1 MAFST
6 YAKSPEGR
14 RVILGSGFLWAWLD
28 CLFMSALFL
37 NPGPRN
43 VTAEFGMILTFLACS
58 LVAMAFV
65 LSNRRSL
72 AARIQRKRVI
82 ALASLSGCLG
92 SFAYIATGMQ
102 PNPVLMAL
110 GGIGTGIFMCT
121 IQILWGLVYCRDG
134 ARSAAPYVAGG
145 FACAPLIDIPLLL
158 MVPLARA
165 FFFSLLPLVSGLFLA
180 SVLKQEEPKEAD
192 EDFDIPSSPG
202 IRRFFHQ
209 HLGIS
214 SLLLFAVVL
223 VMTCFGYLQHFISFD
238 TLPSEGLH
246 EGIVIQFMR
255 GVTAI
260 ALFLTLEL
268 KPALSSTIYRIGFL
282 VMIAGVMTMPFS
294 FGTSL
299 FLVSGMLIIAGYTVF
314 DLFTWVAFS
323 HIARTQS
330 KNMLRTIAVIRLFAS
345 LCAAVGCGIALAL
358 SMMQESQGQLAS
370 QETTFVG
377 YLVVIATVL
386 LISSDESRVLLRNAQ
401 PPLPVSAPSPE
412 KTMEERLAQWGDE
425 MHFTAREKEIA
436 VLLAQGRTQ
445 PRIADMLGIS
455 ENTVGTHVRH
465 IYQKTEVHNRQQF
478 IDLAFSVTSPES
490 REKEERLTD
499 SEVEE

>member
-6 YAKSPEGR
+6 YVKSPEGR
-14 RVILGSGFLWAWLD
+14 RVILGSGFLWAWID

-37 NPGPRN
+37 NPGPHN
-43 VTAEFGMILTFLACS
+43 VIAELGMILTFSACS

-72 AARIQRKRVI
+72 VARIQRKRVI
-82 ALASLSGCLG
+82 VLASLSGCLG
-92 SFAYIATGMQ
+92 SLAYIAAGMQ
-102 PNPVLMAL
+102 PSPVLMAL
-110 GGIGTGIFMCT
+110 GGIGTGSFMGMV
-121 IQILWGLVYCRDG
+121 QILWGLVYCRDG
-134 ARSAAPYVAGG
+134 ARSAAPYVTGG
-145 FACAPLIDIPLLL
+145 FACAPFIDIPLLF

-165 FFFSLLPLVSGLFLA
+165 LFLA
-180 SVLKQEEPKEAD
+180 
-192 EDFDIPSSPG
+192 
-202 IRRFFHQ
+202 
-209 HLGIS
+209 
-214 SLLLFAVVL
+214 
-223 VMTCFGYLQHFISFD
+223 
-238 TLPSEGLH
+238 
-246 EGIVIQFMR
+246 
-255 GVTAI
+255 
-260 ALFLTLEL
+260 LEL
-268 KPALSSTIYRIGFL
+268 KPVLSSTIYRIGFL

-330 KNMLRTIAVIRLFAS
+330 KNALRTIAVIRLFAS

-401 PPLPVSAPSPE
+401 PPLPISAPSPE

-455 ENTVGTHVRH
+455 ENTVSTHVRH
-465 IYQKTEVHNRQQF
+465 IYQKTEVHDRQQF
-478 IDLAFSVTSPES
+478 IDLAFFITSPES
-490 REKEERLTD
+490 REEGKRLTD
-499 SEVEE
+499 SKLEG